1 MRAVLP
7 FLAEASFNSACGS
20 ALQAPS
26 SSNAS
31 YATEMGKEMPLRRGQ
46 HRGFPDVF
54 MPRPLTDMNDV
65 LAQTL
70 ARKLVVLG
78 VIVHPTPKSL
88 NERDLLV
95 CGAIRLGIFMF

>member
-1 MRAVLP
+1 
-7 FLAEASFNSACGS
+7 
-20 ALQAPS
+20 
-26 SSNAS
+26 
-31 YATEMGKEMPLRRGQ
+31 
-46 HRGFPDVF
+46 
-54 MPRPLTDMNDV
+54 MNDV